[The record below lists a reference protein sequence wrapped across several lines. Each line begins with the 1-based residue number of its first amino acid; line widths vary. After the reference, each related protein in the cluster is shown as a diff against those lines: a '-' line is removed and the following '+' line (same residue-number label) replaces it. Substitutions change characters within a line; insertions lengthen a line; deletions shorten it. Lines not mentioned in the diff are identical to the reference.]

1 MNELTKK
8 SFLFLADPNA
18 PGYKIQALT
27 GESGEDDGSYVRI
40 PRVWFNSVQSCTY
53 LLNSY
58 YGPGSELHTQDSAKK
73 SQSPTLLSLRA
84 WQGR

>member
-18 PGYKIQALT
+18 PVYKIQALT